1 MIVKLISPFQT
12 VSEGSAYR
20 TKIIK
25 EFIESGGKFKDLYY
39 RYWSFYPYYKI
50 ARHDFEK
57 LSLFYFMIK
66 HNAKIRFSLTENK
79 DDTIAEI
86 DQLGALYNSIR
97 FDSDKKIKNIPILIT
112 FYTASGEEIGSI
124 KYPTFIYLYKEN
136 VIGSQ
141 VNWTKFRSSFHFKN
155 IAYLDIIIYLY
166 DIFYSYIVQHLNDY
180 TTHPTLSNKIDNM
193 LITHSFAR
201 RLYKFDEY
209 SSTDLTTFDRLF
221 KMLIECGNRFELQEK
236 GVWTD

>member
-1 MIVKLISPFQT
+1 MIMKLISPFQT
-12 VSEGSAYR
+12 VSEGSAHR
-20 TKIIK
+20 TKVIK

-66 HNAKIRFSLTENK
+66 LNAKVKFSLTENK
-79 DDTIAEI
+79 NDEITEI
-86 DQLGALYNSIR
+86 DQLGALFNNSAR
-97 FDSDKKIKNIPILIT
+97 FDSDKKIRDIPILIT
-112 FYTASGEEIGSI
+112 FYESSGKKIGSI
-124 KYPTFIYLYKEN
+124 MYSTFIYLYKEN

-141 VNWTKFRSSFHFKN
+141 VNWTEFRSSFHFKN
-155 IAYLDIIIYLY
+155 IAYLDIIVYLY

-180 TTHPTLSNKIDNM
+180 TTHLTLSNKIDNM

-209 SSTDLTTFDRLF
+209 SLTDPTTFDRLF
-221 KMLIECGNRFELQEK
+221 KMLIERGDKFELQER
-236 GVWTD
+236 GCE